1 MRMTT
6 IDPKHFEKLIELL
19 KKKPI
24 EIYRERK
31 NSGVGRSLPF
41 GIINRRNFGLGRSR
55 NNKRYPEHYAEM
67 IKIAEIINP
76 DVKYTSFMLNDNYPS
91 KPHKD
96 KNNDGVSC
104 IVGFGGY
111 EGGEL
116 NVEGKKY
123 NIKYIPLHMDASA
136 QEHFT
141 EPWTGSRYSF
151 IMFKIK
157 LKNPVKEKY
166 QDWSFKELNDA
177 LGYYDDADSN
187 HKLD

>member
-1 MRMTT
+1 MTS
-6 IDPKHFEKLIELL
+6 IDPVHFEKLIELL

-104 IVGFGGY
+104 IIGFGEY

-123 NIKYIPLHMDASA
+123 NIRYTPLHMDASV

-141 EPWTGSRYSF
+141 EPWTGSRYSIVF
-151 IMFKIK
+151 FRIKMFK
-157 LKNPVKEKY
+157 NVKEKY
-166 QDWSFKELNDA
+166 KDIDFWDMDA
-177 LGYYDDADSN
+177 LLGEYDDAAIN